1 MADSLEHR
9 RKRLRFRSWHRGM
22 KETDFI
28 LGRFANTHVDEFD
41 DGELDL
47 FEQLLEQ
54 PDPEIFDWVSGRAP
68 LPPDMDNRVTRLLV
82 SYTASV

>member
-28 LGRFANTHVDEFD
+28 LGRFANTHVDEFEAAD
-41 DGELDL
+41 LDL
-47 FEQLLEQ
+47 FEALLEQ
-54 PDPEIFDWVSGRAP
+54 PDPEIFEWVSGRTP
-68 LPPDMDNRVTRLLV
+68 VPPALDNRVTRLLV
-82 SYTASV
+82 SFTAAV